1 MKIKKNK
8 KKVNG
13 GYLTFTTGDLD
24 LNMKRF
30 NQAMGTDGLGDA
42 SKQPHIPNG
51 DVLPNGPVA
60 DSSSDGASDAG
71 SSDGGATSGEGGGV
85 SESMNNE
92 LQEEL
97 TFDQQLENEYNARLD
112 KYAGTF
118 GYKTGAELKAA
129 MDDDPELY
137 QEVIEYDDG
146 DNFFDLYLNWWPDE
160 EGFAAEDEYYHKP
173 LKDLL
178 TDILRKKKE
187 SLKEA
192 LEEIDTIYKA
202 IEDTI
207 KDHAAT
213 ETSKLALFKTP
224 DDNAI
229 KYFAASGEK
238 GTADEVTEHF
248 NFSITGGLNG
258 SGHWADYFTDLGA
271 CIKDLQKK
279 TGLEPVVID
288 VFSDVLDDVFTVE
301 FNLFNTDAP
310 LSENILTED
319 LIVIE
324 PTEAKEKL
332 NSLVAQIKEQA
343 DNEDVKKSLL
353 ELLNIYLFQ
362 TAWDARHQ
370 EENNCDLGLDEW
382 EEIAAFHKAET
393 EDEDEE
399 PLEEAVNY
407 YDQVEKMRALENG
420 TRGFN
425 AKAASDEKLRVNRQ
439 VCIDKG
445 FHTALKIVEDE
456 MYARGLLSRQVA
468 VDKTLILNANNI
480 KPNDLLDL
488 NSYAN
493 DIDVLIGK
501 SAVDW
506 PDALKYLLLAL
517 FSGNKVLAD
526 AIKDKILAN
535 FKITVSELKDLINK
549 NIADANVSTR
559 VKNICKTTKVESLTE
574 DSHTVQLYKDWT
586 NEPTFAEDK
595 DDVIENI
602 KNNKCL
608 NDGEKLELLA
618 MISKKTE
625 SLTEGRGFATVWSE
639 DGEFFANCG
648 GGKELDAN
656 VEKAKKWAVQL
667 AKKYHKAM
675 KVLKN
680 GCDSQVIWRCDAEGN
695 EIKLNEEAELQEAK
709 RYVKRYYV
717 RPQNIFCSNKE
728 DILKALLRVDG
739 ENCSIYSLKDL
750 PDHNDVH
757 LLKPSDII
765 YYYDDGILYD
775 KNHVKVMDYDLNV
788 KHEEERKKFAD
799 VDKAPTAE
807 VNTAYDDRL
816 TYDDLQDKEAVANFK
831 AINSTELKQ

>member
-625 SLTEGRGFATVWSE
+625 SLTEGRGFATV
-639 DGEFFANCG
+639 
-648 GGKELDAN
+648 
-656 VEKAKKWAVQL
+656 
-667 AKKYHKAM
+667 
-675 KVLKN
+675 
-680 GCDSQVIWRCDAEGN
+680 
-695 EIKLNEEAELQEAK
+695 
-709 RYVKRYYV
+709 
-717 RPQNIFCSNKE
+717 
-728 DILKALLRVDG
+728 
-739 ENCSIYSLKDL
+739 
-750 PDHNDVH
+750 
-757 LLKPSDII
+757 
-765 YYYDDGILYD
+765 
-775 KNHVKVMDYDLNV
+775 
-788 KHEEERKKFAD
+788 
-799 VDKAPTAE
+799 
-807 VNTAYDDRL
+807 
-816 TYDDLQDKEAVANFK
+816 
-831 AINSTELKQ
+831 